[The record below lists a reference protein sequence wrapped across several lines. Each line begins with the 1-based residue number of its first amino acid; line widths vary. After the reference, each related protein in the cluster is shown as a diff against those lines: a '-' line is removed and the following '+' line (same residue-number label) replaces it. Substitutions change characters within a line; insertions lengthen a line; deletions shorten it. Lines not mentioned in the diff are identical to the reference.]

1 MSRNLYRMHRGPNT
15 EHIHMK
21 KNLALFLACMMVTA
35 ITAGCVATNEDL
47 RSALNRDTQAV
58 SNLAREQ
65 AALIAA
71 KSSPEEVNNKVT
83 LAEPYLNNLRTLCA
97 NPANSE
103 STGESSCT
111 FYKGLSSKFT
121 ADMLLASSMYYLKN
135 NDLKKAERNL
145 HELIDTYNEAQYQAE
160 VGQAKIVLEYIKNW
174 DHLGPG
180 MKAFILGDYETA
192 LQELRTKDDP
202 ESLYTVGM
210 IYYNG
215 SGVPRDS
222 TKAAEWY
229 RKAADKG
236 YPPAQY
242 QLGLLYLSGEGVE
255 HDETEAIKW
264 FKKASD
270 QDYSKALDMLR
281 SIRSK

>member
-1 MSRNLYRMHRGPNT
+1 MKRQLT
-15 EHIHMK
+15 ESIGCIVMI
-21 KNLALFLACMMVTA
+21 LMT
-35 ITAGCVATNEDL
+35 GCVASDETL
-47 RSALNRDTQAV
+47 QSSLNKDTQAI

-71 KSSPEEVNNKVT
+71 KSSPAEVNNKVFNADPF
-83 LAEPYLNNLRTLCA
+83 LKDIRALCEK
-97 NPANSE
+97 PENSE
-103 STGESSCT
+103 SIRANSCS
-111 FYKGLSSKFT
+111 FYKELSSKFVV
-121 ADMLLASSMYYLKN
+121 DMLLASSMYYLKN
-135 NDLKKAERNL
+135 GDMKKSEENL
-145 HELIDTYNEAQYQAE
+145 HEVIDVYNEAQYQAE
-160 VGQAKIVLEYIKNW
+160 VSRAKTLLELIKNW